1 MAILLGAIA
10 DDFTGASDLANT
22 LVKAGMRT
30 VQTIG
35 IPPDSLDLG
44 DADAV
49 VVALKS
55 RSIPAPDAIE
65 QSLAAHRWL
74 AGRGTRQ
81 FFFKYCSTFDSTD
94 EGNIGP
100 VGDALLDA
108 TGGMLT
114 IYCPAFPENGR
125 QIFNGYL
132 FVGDVLLSES
142 SMRNHPLTPMTDPN
156 LVRVLS
162 RQTPRKVGL
171 VNQLTVDKGA
181 AAINEAFGVL
191 QAGGVRHAIVD
202 AARDRDLIEIGHAC
216 KDLKLVTGGSGVAM
230 GLPDNFREAGLLAR
244 DQVADALPTVTGAAV
259 ILSGSCSE
267 ATRGQVA
274 YMDGRVPLWRID
286 ADAAVEKGTALAE
299 DILAWAAPQLGD
311 TPVMVSATA
320 EPETVKALQDRIGR
334 NEAGELMEGI
344 LARVAAGLHAK
355 GARRIVSAGG
365 ETSGAVV
372 KALDVTALRIGPQID
387 PGVPWTASVEADP
400 SALAMK
406 SGNFGAPDF
415 FEKAFKL
422 LPKGAP

>member
-22 LVKAGMRT
+22 LVKSGMRT

-49 VVALKS
+49 VIALKS
-55 RSIPAPDAIE
+55 RSIPAAEAIE
-65 QSLAAHRWL
+65 QSLDAYRWL
-74 AGRGTRQ
+74 ADRATKQ
-81 FFFKYCSTFDSTD
+81 IFFKYCSTFDSTD

-108 TGGMLT
+108 AGGDFT

-156 LVRVLS
+156 LVRVLA
-162 RQTPRKVGL
+162 RQTPNKVGL

-181 AAINEAFGVL
+181 QAIEQAFDAL
-191 QAGGVRHAIVD
+191 QRDGTRHAIVD
-202 AARDRDLIEIGHAC
+202 AGRDRDLIEIGHAC

-230 GLPDNFREAGLLAR
+230 GLPDNFRAAGLLAE
-244 DQVADALPTVTGAAV
+244 DQVADALPTVTGAAA

-267 ATRGQVA
+267 ATRGQVT
-274 YMDGRVPLWRID
+274 YMEGRVPLWRID
-286 ADAAVEKGTALAE
+286 ADMAVDKGPALAD
-299 DILAWAAPQLGD
+299 DILDWAAPQMGD

-320 EPETVKALQDRIGR
+320 EPAEVKALQDRIGR

-372 KALDVTALRIGPQID
+372 KALNVAALRIGPQID

-415 FEKAFKL
+415 FEKAFKV
-422 LPKGAP
+422 LP

>member
-22 LVKAGMRT
+22 LVKSGMRT

-49 VVALKS
+49 VIALKS
-55 RSIPAPDAIE
+55 RSIPAREAIE
-65 QSLAAHRWL
+65 QSLAAYRWL
-74 AGRGTRQ
+74 ADRATKQ
-81 FFFKYCSTFDSTD
+81 VFFKYCSTFDSTD

-108 TGGMLT
+108 VSEAEGGGFT

-156 LVRVLS
+156 LVRVLA
-162 RQTPRKVGL
+162 RQTPHKVGL
-171 VNQLTVDKGA
+171 VNHLTVDKGA
-181 AAINEAFGVL
+181 SAIAEAFEAL
-191 QAGGVRHAIVD
+191 RTGGTRHAIVD
-202 AARDRDLIEIGHAC
+202 AGRDRDLIEIGHAC
-216 KDLKLVTGGSGVAM
+216 KGLKLVTGGSGVAM
-230 GLPDNFREAGLLAR
+230 GLPDNFRDAGLLAKN
-244 DQVADALPTVTGAAV
+244 QVADALPQISGAAV

-274 YMDGRVPLWRID
+274 YMEGRVPLWRID
-286 ADAAVEKGTALAE
+286 ADAAVEKGPALAD

-320 EPETVKALQDRIGR
+320 EPEAVKALQDRIGR
-334 NEAGELMEGI
+334 NQAGELMEGI
-344 LARVAAGLHAK
+344 LARVASGLHAK

-372 KALDVTALRIGPQID
+372 KALDVAALRIGPQID

-415 FEKAFKL
+415 FEKAFKV
-422 LPKGAP
+422 LP